1 MFCVATSMRRGS
13 RVWLP
18 SSTRT
23 TSLCSWTWRN
33 SRTPMATDPAAI
45 GVLLFR
51 HVQEQSEVVRVLLGS
66 HTLLPRLIEVATQN
80 IVSDHTPRPCSVVP
94 LEIAAYHMVTSTISL
109 IQWWLE
115 HEMPYSPEQMGTIYH
130 ELIARPTSEV
140 AFYC

>member
-1 MFCVATSMRRGS
+1 M
-13 RVWLP
+13 
-18 SSTRT
+18 
-23 TSLCSWTWRN
+23 
-33 SRTPMATDPAAI
+33 
-45 GVLLFR
+45 
-51 HVQEQSEVVRVLLGS
+51 VRVLLGS

-80 IVSDHTPRPCSVVP
+80 IVSDHTPRPGSVVP
-94 LEIAAYHMVTSTISL
+94 LEIAAHHMVTSTISL